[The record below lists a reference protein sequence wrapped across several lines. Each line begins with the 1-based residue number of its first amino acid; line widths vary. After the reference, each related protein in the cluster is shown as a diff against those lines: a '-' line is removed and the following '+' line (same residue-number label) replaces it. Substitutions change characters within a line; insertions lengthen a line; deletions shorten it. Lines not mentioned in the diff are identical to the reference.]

1 MKMKWKHPYL
11 KVTYRLLSC
20 KHNGPWGRSRF
31 EVACVIY
38 HKMCSLLSFWLKTEM
53 LLKNF
58 VYEDPYVTSEIHCPH
73 LVLMHVNLANISR
86 GHDFFFKQQIVS
98 NSTWKVRG

>member
-1 MKMKWKHPYL
+1 MISTYCERVRKRKINENEMKAPFYL

-38 HKMCSLLSFWLKTEM
+38 HKMCSLLSF
-53 LLKNF
+53 
-58 VYEDPYVTSEIHCPH
+58 
-73 LVLMHVNLANISR
+73 
-86 GHDFFFKQQIVS
+86 
-98 NSTWKVRG
+98 